1 MPDANVPVLV
11 IEDDPFPRILQVILD
26 RNPPAGRRA
35 AFAHL
40 AAHELQDFEGWCERM
55 RDSARGLYPAEAR
68 LVSSQEELRANLRDA
83 TVVTETGEQQFMNAL
98 TGAARRRPAVRIRA
112 H

>member
-1 MPDANVPVLV
+1 MADFVLRCCGP
-11 IEDDPFPRILQVILD
+11 ESTRCAGPTRLHFL
-26 RNPPAGRRA
+26 NPPAGRRA